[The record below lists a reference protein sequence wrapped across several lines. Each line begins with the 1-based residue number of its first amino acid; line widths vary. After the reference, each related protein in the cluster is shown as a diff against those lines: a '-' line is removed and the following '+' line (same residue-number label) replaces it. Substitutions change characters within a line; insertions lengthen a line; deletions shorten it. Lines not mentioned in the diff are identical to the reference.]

1 MAENEN
7 TKVKKQV
14 PLRLSA
20 PFMMSWQGGRRT
32 ISVPSTDR

>member
-7 TKVKKQV
+7 TKAKKQV
-14 PLRLSA
+14 PPGCPL
-20 PFMMSWQGGRRT
+20 PFMMSWQDGRRT